1 MKCISCFL
9 LTMLLGAGSF
19 CIALQPAQQGTKQ
32 KVEAADSKTAKTPQ
46 GKVPVANTAP
56 EGKQKQ
62 KKETAAEDPE
72 FLGPL
77 SWRPGLI
84 Y

>member
-9 LTMLLGAGSF
+9 LTMLLAAGGF
-19 CIALQPAQQGTKQ
+19 CMALQPAQQNTKQ
-32 KVEAADSKTAKTPQ
+32 KVETADSKAAKAPQ
-46 GKVPVANTAP
+46 GKLPATNTTQ
-56 EGKQKQ
+56 ENKQKP
-62 KKETAAEDPE
+62 KKETTTEDPE